1 MATTPPTPS
10 APDPEDERAK
20 FLAALEAKK
29 HRTGHGG
36 STKDASGGPVRE
48 HSSKS
53 GGKREFRRKSGG

>member
-1 MATTPPTPS
+1 MSTTPASPS
-10 APDPEDERAK
+10 QPDPEDERAK

-29 HRTGHGG
+29 HRTGHGSSG
-36 STKDASGGPVRE
+36 MDASGGPVKE